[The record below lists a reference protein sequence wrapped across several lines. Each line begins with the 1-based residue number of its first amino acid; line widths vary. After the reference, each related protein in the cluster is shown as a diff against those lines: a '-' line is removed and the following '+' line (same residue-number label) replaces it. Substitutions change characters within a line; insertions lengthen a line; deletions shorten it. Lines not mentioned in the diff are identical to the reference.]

1 LGAVDSTQ
9 AGIYGVSDAS
19 ANAAGDKQAGL
30 LKYMGW
36 VLDMPKK
43 KMKKPKVAGSI
54 ASIGGGSGGG
64 VGSGTS
70 KL

>member
-1 LGAVDSTQ
+1 VDSTQ

-19 ANAAGDKQAGL
+19 ADAAGDKQAGL

-36 VLDMPKK
+36 VLDMPKPK
-43 KMKKPKVAGSI
+43 SKKPEVAGST
-54 ASIGGGSGGG
+54 ASIGSGSGGVG
-64 VGSGTS
+64 GSGTS